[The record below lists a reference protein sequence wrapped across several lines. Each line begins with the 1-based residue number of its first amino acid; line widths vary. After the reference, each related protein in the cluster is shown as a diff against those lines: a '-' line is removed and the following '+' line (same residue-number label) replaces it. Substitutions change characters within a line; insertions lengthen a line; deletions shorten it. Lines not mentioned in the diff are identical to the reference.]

1 MKNLLGPRGPA
12 GPMRRRLLPRGRATS
27 SQQDPEPMGRLQ
39 IQGVLEELGAGYARL
54 NPVAFTVILRLR
66 GDRQSLLAALACH
79 WVDQQLGIP
88 AREDTTPAPASPN
101 RSTADGG
108 TAPRG

>member
-1 MKNLLGPRGPA
+1 
-12 GPMRRRLLPRGRATS
+12 
-27 SQQDPEPMGRLQ
+27 MGRLQ